1 MKTGYIKLI
10 IKLIIVI
17 VLPLTAGTLIGV
29 YAYDTYQTGYFYKY
43 MNNASDSDTEDR
55 FISYLKYETENLEY
69 SKENGEYEFFLKE
82 DVKDQ
87 NDEVIFTFSIIRSS
101 QVVEDVAQY
110 GKNNQFI
117 GREDEYYITYHM
129 AMYNI
134 NWDKLALALDSSGEH
149 PLAYDKLPTIEFVL
163 IDRDQEEEDKQ
174 EKVLTSTT
182 VASQIGGNTLV
193 AVYDYGYSPKRDAEG
208 NKLNADNPTSMR
220 YYALTGVQIN
230 ALSQNQDL
238 VVRLK
243 ENWDKDTKEEDK
255 TTADIAVKSFDNLYS
270 NNHIKKGVKDGD
282 TVVVSSDEIKKEL
295 KQFSEAY
302 NKDIFKA
309 GYSKYVFATY
319 IWWEALIAIIL
330 FEVVCGS
337 FVLVWNAEEQKA
349 MKKNKSKK

>member
-1 MKTGYIKLI
+1 MKKGYIKLI

-29 YAYDTYQTGYFYKY
+29 YAYNTYQTGYFYKY
-43 MNNASDSDTEDR
+43 MENASDSNTEDR
-55 FISYLKYETENLEY
+55 FISYLKYENENLEY
-69 SKENGEYEFFLKE
+69 SKENGEYEFFLKQ
-82 DVKDQ
+82 DVKDA
-87 NDEVIFTFSIIRSS
+87 NDELMFTFSIIRTS
-101 QVVEDVAQY
+101 VVNEDVPQY

-134 NWDKLALALDSSGEH
+134 NWDKLAYALDESGEH
-149 PLAYDKLPTIEFVL
+149 PLAYDQLPSIEFVL
-163 IDRDQEEEDKQ
+163 IDRDQEEDEGR

-182 VASQIGGNTLV
+182 VASQIGGSTLV
-193 AVYDYGYSPKRDAEG
+193 AVYDYGFSPKKDGNG
-208 NKLNADNPTSMR
+208 NKLNGENPTSMR
-220 YYALTGVQIN
+220 YYALTGAQIN
-230 ALSQNQDL
+230 ALSPNQDI

-243 ENWDKDTKEEDK
+243 ESWDSGVAAEDK
-255 TTADIAVKSFDNLYS
+255 QSVDIQVVSVDNLYS
-270 NNHIKKGVKDGD
+270 NDHIKKGVKEGD
-282 TVVVSSDEIKKEL
+282 EVVVSNKDIQDEIKTFE
-295 KQFSEAY
+295 EVY

-309 GYSKYVFATY
+309 GYSKYVFSTY

-349 MKKNKSKK
+349 LKNSKAKK